1 MAPLLR
7 MAATDPKK
15 IKDSMRDN
23 GDGTVT
29 VRFFKENKESHSKEP
44 AYVTVNKTVNKL
56 AGKANVYASS
66 SLWVQMMEKAY
77 IEYLTQHVQVVPNT
91 MGKNYEHSFTDIN
104 RSYSYQVLNALEGD
118 KVYADGAQFGFAL
131 DGEAYKP
138 GAPKAEKYADLEKK
152 MYRFFDEHVNQKKET
167 IILGNN
173 GLDNNG
179 RASKNGSYAKEH
191 GIRTGH
197 AYAVMGVFEKDGK
210 QYVQVRDP
218 YALFRS
224 KYDDHGKLVND
235 QAMLSGTG
243 KGGVSNMGTFNLEMK
258 DFLQTFNYSLAMET
272 STNKE
277 FIELTDAF
285 IDVKKATSVS
295 KTSKKAGVSTQLSDE
310 FEIVD
315 NKGNSVSKAEP
326 KAAEDKGIGFLD
338 DAEVIENPAKAEP
351 NVTKSNLMD
360 RMNFEEMDDGLEM
373 DDDLEMDDEDPV
385 EAEKTVEQ
393 KQEKDDSFADDF
405 EELEKPYSDALLNAL
420 NEPGGKERMAE
431 TVKELAEDLEK
442 TAMFFS
448 FKNTKNFTTMRD
460 MLNNVNK
467 KLQGGKYVSN
477 ETLATDLT
485 ALSEAAETYANS
497 KLESVKATIDSKKE
511 PSLRAMHRLADAV
524 SLMGLKD
531 GNMDIAK
538 GDLSYAESLQIV
550 KDDLTGILK
559 GNVPG
564 MKPTAKEAAASA
576 LKAVESHVKSNQ
588 ALNEEFGLVKPEM
601 NDFLEVNNTQPTV
614 QNASASLG

>member
-1 MAPLLR
+1 
-7 MAATDPKK
+7 MAA
-15 IKDSMRDN
+15 
-23 GDGTVT
+23 
-29 VRFFKENKESHSKEP
+29 
-44 AYVTVNKTVNKL
+44 
-56 AGKANVYASS
+56 
-66 SLWVQMMEKAY
+66 
-77 IEYLTQHVQVVPNT
+77 
-91 MGKNYEHSFTDIN
+91 
-104 RSYSYQVLNALEGD
+104 
-118 KVYADGAQFGFAL
+118 
-131 DGEAYKP
+131 
-138 GAPKAEKYADLEKK
+138 
-152 MYRFFDEHVNQKKET
+152 
-167 IILGNN
+167 
-173 GLDNNG
+173 
-179 RASKNGSYAKEH
+179 
-191 GIRTGH
+191 
-197 AYAVMGVFEKDGK
+197 
-210 QYVQVRDP
+210 

-224 KYDDHGKLVND
+224 KYDDNGKLVND
-235 QAMLSGTG
+235 QAMLGGTG

-258 DFLQTFNYSLAMET
+258 DFLQTFDQSLAMET
-272 STNKE
+272 STDKE
-277 FIELTDAF
+277 FMELTDAF
-285 IDVKKATSVS
+285 IEVKKATSAS
-295 KTSKKAGVSTQLSDE
+295 KTSKNAGVSTQLSDE
-310 FEIVD
+310 FKIVD
-315 NKGNSVSKAEP
+315 NKGNSVPKTES
-326 KAAEDKGIGFLD
+326 KAAEGKGTGFLD
-338 DAEVIENPAKAEP
+338 DAEIIDNPVKAEP
-351 NVTKSNLMD
+351 NVTKSNLVD
-360 RMNFEEMDDGLEM
+360 RMNFEEM

-405 EELEKPYSDALLNAL
+405 EEMEKPYSDALLNAL

-588 ALNEEFGLVKPEM
+588 ALNEELGLVKPEM

-614 QNASASLG
+614 QNASASL